1 MSAAGT
7 AQIMPYY
14 GVPMD
19 QTSENVGFA
28 FNKDIITGLLRNK
41 YHFEGVVCTD
51 WGLVTDVDN
60 FMISMKARAHGAM
73 HLKPEERMLKIID
86 AGVDQ
91 FGGES
96 CPEMLIELVKTGKVT
111 EERINQSVRRILRD
125 KFRLGLF
132 ANPYVDVEQALAT
145 VGRADFRDLGAAT
158 QRKSLVLLKNGTI
171 KGAKALP
178 LKPGLKIYVKGFDKK
193 VAAQYAV
200 VVDQPEAADVAIIR
214 LDAPYI
220 PAKGFIEGLFHHG
233 DLDFKDPKKQE
244 VLDLLRKVPTIVNLY
259 LDRPAVVPEIAA
271 QSAGLIA
278 NFGAMDA
285 ALLDVIF
292 GKAAPMGKLP
302 IELPSS
308 MEAVRNQKE
317 DVPYDSKDPLFPFG
331 FGLSYGTSPN

>member
-1 MSAAGT
+1 MKRILKFLGYTLLSLVVLIA
-7 AQIMPYY
+7 I
-14 GVPMD
+14 
-19 QTSENVGFA
+19 
-28 FNKDIITGLLRNK
+28 GL
-41 YHFEGVVCTD
+41 
-51 WGLVTDVDN
+51 
-60 FMISMKARAHGAM
+60 A
-73 HLKPEERMLKIID
+73 
-86 AGVDQ
+86 VDQ

-96 CPEMLIELVKTGKVT
+96 LPDMLVGLVKEGKVT

-132 ANPYVDVEQALAT
+132 DNPYVDVAKAVAL
-145 VGRADFRDLGAAT
+145 VGREDFKSLGAAT

-171 KGAKALP
+171 KGSKALP
-178 LKPGLKIYVKGFDKK
+178 LKPGLKIYIQGFDKK
-193 VAAQYAV
+193 VAAQYAT
-200 VVDQPEAADVAIIR
+200 VVDRPEAADVALLR
-214 LDAPYI
+214 LDAPFI

-244 VLDLLRKVPTIVNLY
+244 ILALLQKVPTIVNLY

-278 NFGAMDA
+278 NFGATDA

-292 GKAAPMGKLP
+292 GKAVPMGKLP

-331 FGLSYGTSPN
+331 FGLSY